1 MSSLPLNCVNSKN
14 TVTESSSTSHIL
26 SAENHIQQAID
37 NMTYSKSDE
46 ELIDCPE
53 LSKLQFIICQLQN
66 SHVPKNRRRYNI
78 LTLILALKTHLI
90 SPAGYNYLQT
100 MSSLSLILIH

>member
-1 MSSLPLNCVNSKN
+1 MSSLPLNCVSSKN

-37 NMTYSKSDE
+37 NMTYSKSHE

-53 LSKLQFIICQLQN
+53 LSKLQFIICQLRTVMSLKQA
-66 SHVPKNRRRYNI
+66 
-78 LTLILALKTHLI
+78 ALQHT
-90 SPAGYNYLQT
+90 NT
-100 MSSLSLILIH
+100 NFSS